1 MAQTK
6 NNNINNLLYNQDKEL
21 QTTSII
27 NTLNMENSRTLKELS
42 SYKRM
47 IKKKAL
53 EYNNNTYIKFYEPP
67 GLKHPSGL
75 YSPPGIWIIPISKIK
90 QYRYY

>member
-1 MAQTK
+1 MTQSK
-6 NNNINNLLYNQDKEL
+6 NNNINNLLYNQD
-21 QTTSII
+21 II
-27 NTLNMENSRTLKELS
+27 TTLNIENSRTLKDLS

-75 YSPPGIWIIPISKIK
+75 YSPPGIWIIPISKIR

>member
-1 MAQTK
+1 MTQTK
-6 NNNINNLLYNQDKEL
+6 NNNINNLLYNQD
-21 QTTSII
+21 II
-27 NTLNMENSRTLKELS
+27 KTLNIENSRTLKELS

-47 IKKKAL
+47 INKKEL

-75 YSPPGIWIIPISKIK
+75 YSPPGIWIIPISKIR